1 MSRHPHAHRARLL
14 ALAIAAAFAAAFAAS
29 PALAGEKELQAQIEE
44 LARRLESL
52 QRQMA
57 EQKAE
62 QKAAAAAAPAA
73 PAATSAS
80 SGPGNFKLTLSGNI
94 DAAVGHQGNVAGAA
108 AASRGG
114 TSKFFNGGM
123 APTNLAVTG
132 STELGEGLT
141 ALFKVDTEF
150 LTSSG
155 ANMLPVSG
163 QIAPSSYNGAN
174 GNSVLFNRA
183 AYVGLGS
190 RYGTL
195 TLGRQQT
202 VAVDAVVK
210 VEPSN
215 YTNFFMSSVYGA
227 YNLGNAIYGQAL
239 VNTATGRYSAGVS
252 GNLDS
257 RDNAMIK
264 YVSPSLG
271 GARIVAGYSP
281 GGVAGGDSQG
291 TKAAVGASYDYGN
304 FSIGGSYT
312 EWNPMDVVTNR
323 DVKYRLHNLGVGYR
337 FGPLSVRAAMGHTAL
352 PAVTLKDSGNN
363 NVAYSAADASV
374 KGVGATYAVTPSVDV
389 TAAYY
394 VKRYDIA
401 SGNKPRVDTLGLAAT
416 WQLYKNTKLYALFDH
431 ASSRGDNGAAQTL
444 GGNGSA
450 NAFAVGF
457 SHAFSADM
465 LR

>member
-1 MSRHPHAHRARLL
+1 MSRHRHAHRARLL
-14 ALAIAAAFAAAFAAS
+14 ALSIAAAFAAS
-29 PALAGEKELQAQIEE
+29 PALAGEKELQAQIEA
-44 LARRLESL
+44 LARQLENL

-62 QKAAAAAAPAA
+62 QKAAAATPAP
-73 PAATSAS
+73 AS
-80 SGPGNFKLTLSGNI
+80 SGPGSFKLNISGNL
-94 DAAVGHQGNVAGAA
+94 DAAVGHQGNVATGAA
-108 AASRGG
+108 ASQGG
-114 TSKFFNGGM
+114 TTKFFNGGM

-132 STELGEGLT
+132 STEFGDGLT

-174 GNSVLFNRA
+174 GGSVLFNRA
-183 AYVGLGS
+183 AYVGLAS

-195 TLGRQQT
+195 NLGRQQT

-227 YNLGNAIYGQAL
+227 YNLGNAIYGQGL
-239 VNTATGRYSAGVS
+239 VNTAAGKYSAGVS

-264 YVSPSLG
+264 YISPNLA

-281 GGVAGGDSQG
+281 GAVAGGDTQG
-291 TKAAVGASYDYGN
+291 SKAAVGASYDYGN

-337 FGPLSVRAAMGHTAL
+337 FGPLSVRAALGHTAL
-352 PAVTLKDSGNN
+352 PAVTLKDSTNT

-374 KGVGATYAVTPSVDV
+374 KGIGATYAVTPSVDV

-401 SGNKPRVDTLGLAAT
+401 SGNKPRVDTLGLGAT
-416 WQLYKNTKLYALFDH
+416 WMLYKNTKLYALFDH
-431 ASSRGDNGAAQTL
+431 ASSRGDNAAAQTL

-457 SHAFSADM
+457 SYAFSADM
-465 LR
+465 IR

>member
-1 MSRHPHAHRARLL
+1 MSRHRHAHRARLL
-14 ALAIAAAFAAAFAAS
+14 ALAIAGAFTAG
-29 PALAGEKELQAQIEE
+29 PVLAGEKELQAQIED

-57 EQKAE
+57 EQKA
-62 QKAAAAAAPAA
+62 AAAAPAA
-73 PAATSAS
+73 PAAAPAS

-94 DAAVGHQGNVAGAA
+94 DAAVGHQGNVATSSAA
-108 AASRGG
+108 LQGG
-114 TSKFFNGGM
+114 TTKFFNGGM

-132 STELGEGLT
+132 STEFGDGLT

-163 QIAPSSYNGAN
+163 QIGPSNYNGAN
-174 GNSVLFNRA
+174 GGSVLFNRA
-183 AYVGLGS
+183 AYVGLAG
-190 RYGTL
+190 RYGTVN
-195 TLGRQQT
+195 LGRQQT
-202 VAVDAVVK
+202 VAVDAVIK

-227 YNLGNAIYGQAL
+227 YNLGNAIYGQGL
-239 VNTATGRYSAGVS
+239 VNTAAGKYSAGVS

-264 YVSPSLG
+264 YVSPNLA

-281 GGVAGGDSQG
+281 GAVAGGDSQG
-291 TKAAVGASYDYGN
+291 SKAAVGASYDYGN

-352 PAVTLKDSGNN
+352 PAVTLKDSTNT

-374 KGVGATYAVTPSVDV
+374 KGIGATYAVTPSVDV

-401 SGNKPRVDTLGLAAT
+401 SGNKPRVDTLGLGAT
-416 WQLYKNTKLYALFDH
+416 WLLYKNTKLYALFDH
-431 ASSRGDNGAAQTL
+431 ASSRGDNQAAQTL

-457 SHAFSADM
+457 SYAFSADM
-465 LR
+465 VR

>member
-1 MSRHPHAHRARLL
+1 MSRHHHAHRARLL
-14 ALAIAAAFAAAFAAS
+14 ALSVAAAFAAS
-29 PALAGEKELQAQIEE
+29 PALAGEKELQAQIED

-57 EQKAE
+57 EQKA
-62 QKAAAAAAPAA
+62 AAAVTPAA
-73 PAATSAS
+73 PVAASTG
-80 SGPGNFKLTLSGNI
+80 SGPGNFKLTVSGNL
-94 DAAVGHQGNVAGAA
+94 DAAIGHQGNVATSSAA
-108 AASRGG
+108 LQGG
-114 TSKFFNGGM
+114 TTKFFNGGM

-132 STELGEGLT
+132 STDIADGLT

-190 RYGTL
+190 RYGTV

-239 VNTATGRYSAGVS
+239 LNTATGRYSAGVS

-312 EWNPMDVVTNR
+312 EWNPMDVVTSR

-401 SGNKPRVDTLGLAAT
+401 SGNKPRVDTIGLAAT

>member
-1 MSRHPHAHRARLL
+1 MSRHHHAHRARLL
-14 ALAIAAAFAAAFAAS
+14 ALAIAGTFAAS
-29 PALAGEKELQAQIEE
+29 PVFAGEKELQAQIED

-57 EQKAE
+57 EQKA
-62 QKAAAAAAPAA
+62 AAAAPAA
-73 PAATSAS
+73 PAPTQAS
-80 SGPGNFKLTLSGNI
+80 SGPGNFKLTFSGNL
-94 DAAVGHQGNVAGAA
+94 DAAVGHQGNIAGSA
-108 AASRGG
+108 AASQGG
-114 TSKFFNGGM
+114 TTKFFNGGM
-123 APTNLAVTG
+123 APTNLAFTG
-132 STELGEGLT
+132 STDIGDGLT

-150 LTSSG
+150 LTSTG

-163 QIAPSSYNGAN
+163 QIGPSNYNGAN
-174 GNSVLFNRA
+174 GGSVLFNRA
-183 AYVGLGS
+183 AYVGLAG
-190 RYGTL
+190 RYGTVN
-195 TLGRQQT
+195 LGRQQT
-202 VAVDAVVK
+202 VAVDAVIK

-227 YNLGNAIYGQAL
+227 YNLGNAIYGQAM
-239 VNTATGRYSAGVS
+239 VNTAAGKYSAGVS

-264 YVSPSLG
+264 YVSPNLA

-281 GGVAGGDSQG
+281 GAVAGGDTQG
-291 TKAAVGASYDYGN
+291 SKAAVGASYDYGN

-323 DVKYRLHNLGVGYR
+323 DVKYRLHNLGVAYR
-337 FGPLSVRAAMGHTAL
+337 FGPWSVRAAMGHTSL
-352 PAVTLKDSGNN
+352 PGVTLKDSTNT
-363 NVAYSAADASV
+363 NVTYSAADASV
-374 KGVGATYAVTPSVDV
+374 KGIGATYAVTPSVDV

-401 SGNKPRVDTLGLAAT
+401 SGNKPRVDTLGLATT
-416 WQLYKNTKLYALFDH
+416 WMLYKNTKLYALFDH

-444 GGNGSA
+444 GGHDSA

-457 SHAFSADM
+457 SYAFSGD
-465 LR
+465 LIH

>member
-1 MSRHPHAHRARLL
+1 MSRHRHAHRARLL
-14 ALAIAAAFAAAFAAS
+14 ALAIAGAFTAG
-29 PALAGEKELQAQIEE
+29 PVLAGEKELQAQIED

-57 EQKAE
+57 EQKA
-62 QKAAAAAAPAA
+62 AAAAPAA
-73 PAATSAS
+73 PAAAPAS

-94 DAAVGHQGNVAGAA
+94 DAAVGHQGNVATSSAA
-108 AASRGG
+108 LQGG
-114 TSKFFNGGM
+114 TTKFFNGGM

-132 STELGEGLT
+132 STGFGDGLT

-163 QIAPSSYNGAN
+163 QIGPSNYNGAN
-174 GNSVLFNRA
+174 GGSVLFNRA
-183 AYVGLGS
+183 AYVGLAG
-190 RYGTL
+190 RYGTVN
-195 TLGRQQT
+195 LGRQQT
-202 VAVDAVVK
+202 VAVDAVIK

-227 YNLGNAIYGQAL
+227 YNLGNAIYGQGL
-239 VNTATGRYSAGVS
+239 VNTAAGKYSAGVS

-264 YVSPSLG
+264 YVSPNLA

-281 GGVAGGDSQG
+281 GAVAGGDSQG
-291 TKAAVGASYDYGN
+291 SKAAVGASYDYGN

-352 PAVTLKDSGNN
+352 PAVTLKDSTNT

-374 KGVGATYAVTPSVDV
+374 KGIGATYAVTPSVDV

-401 SGNKPRVDTLGLAAT
+401 SGNKPRVDTLGLGAT
-416 WQLYKNTKLYALFDH
+416 WLLYKNTKLYALFDH
-431 ASSRGDNGAAQTL
+431 ASSRGDNQAAQTL

-457 SHAFSADM
+457 SYAFSADM
-465 LR
+465 VR